1 MRSKR
6 RIVVAYDGSESSRLA
21 LTWGL
26 GAGRA
31 HGLEVLVV
39 HAVDEAARVGD
50 GLAAGGYTGSARQ
63 MIHDS
68 VDELLVEAAD
78 TARLEFPTVSLETH
92 VVYGAAVPGLLDLI
106 ADAEMCV
113 VGSRG
118 RGGFAGLLL
127 GSTSV
132 ELTAHAT
139 CPIVV
144 VRSQQSAEP
153 GSESGRV
160 VVGVDGS
167 DAGAAAVAFAFEE
180 ASLRG
185 VALTAIHAWELP
197 FVEVPLLG
205 GPDRVES
212 LYGENESSEGRLLA
226 EALSGWQERFP
237 DVSVRR
243 KLLRGTAAQILI
255 EASPGAELLV
265 VGSRGRGGFSTLLL
279 GSVSHAVLHH
289 ARSPVAVVRG
299 DHASGLHQDE

>member
-1 MRSKR
+1 MRSKG

-26 GAGRA
+26 GAARA
-31 HGLEVLVV
+31 HRLDVLVV
-39 HAVDEAARVGD
+39 HALDESARVGD
-50 GLAAGGYTGSARQ
+50 GLVAGGYTGSARQ
-63 MIHDS
+63 VIRDS
-68 VDELLVEAAD
+68 VDELLLKATD
-78 TARLEFPTVSLETH
+78 TARLEFPSVPVETH
-92 VVYGAAVPGLLDLI
+92 IVYGPAVTGLLDLV

-139 CPIVV
+139 CPVVV

-167 DAGAAAVAFAFEE
+167 DSGAAAVAFAFEE

-185 VALTAIHAWELP
+185 VALTAIHTWELP
-197 FVEVPLLG
+197 FVEVPLLA

-212 LYGENESSEGRLLA
+212 LYGESESSEGRLIA
-226 EALSGWQERFP
+226 EALSGWQERYP

-243 KLLRGTAAQILI
+243 KLLRGTAAQALI

-265 VGSRGRGGFSTLLL
+265 VGSRGRGGFRSLLL

-289 ARSPVAVVRG
+289 ALSPVAVVRG
-299 DHASGLHQDE
+299 EPASELD

>member
-1 MRSKR
+1 MRSKG
-6 RIVVAYDGSESSRLA
+6 RIVVAYDGSESSELA

-26 GAGRA
+26 GAARA
-31 HGLEVLVV
+31 HGLEVLVA

-50 GLAAGGYTGSARQ
+50 GLVAGGYTGSARQ
-63 MIHDS
+63 VIRDS
-68 VDELLVEAAD
+68 VDELLLKAAD
-78 TARLEFPTVSLETH
+78 SARLEFPTVPVETH
-92 VVYGAAVPGLLDLI
+92 IVYGPAVTGLLDLV

-132 ELTAHAT
+132 ELTAHAS
-139 CPIVV
+139 CPVVV
-144 VRSQQSAEP
+144 VRSQQSADP

-160 VVGVDGS
+160 VVGIDGS
-167 DAGAAAVAFAFEE
+167 PAGAAAIGFAFEE

-185 VALTAIHAWELP
+185 AALTAIHTWELP
-197 FVEVPLLG
+197 FMEIPVMP
-205 GPDRVES
+205 GPSQVES
-212 LYGENESSEGRLLA
+212 IYGETESSEGRLLA

-237 DVSVRR
+237 DVNVRR
-243 KLLRGTAAQILI
+243 KLLRGTAAQVLI

-265 VGSRGRGGFSTLLL
+265 VGSRGRGGFNALLL

-289 ARSPVAVVRG
+289 AMSPVAVVRG
-299 DHASGLHQDE
+299 EPAPELD